1 MNSVQDA
8 EAGRPI
14 RIFLLLENRLL
25 REALV
30 GILQRQSDL
39 QVAAAERYEAQS
51 YTAIL
56 GSRSDVLLVD
66 QPTAK
71 GCPSGFIANLTA
83 ASPYTKVVFFGMDD
97 DEETF
102 LQVIRSGVSGY
113 LLGDAS
119 TEETLAAVRKV
130 ARGKAVCPPHLCFGL
145 FRFVAKS
152 AREGSP
158 VLNRRLCTQLGLTAR
173 QQQLVALLAKGLTN
187 KEIAATLN
195 LSEFTVKNHVH
206 RIMRLLN
213 ADNRQA
219 AVATVCD
226 GDLAAVL

>member
-1 MNSVQDA
+1 MKPVSDA
-8 EAGRPI
+8 EASRPI
-14 RIFLLLENRLL
+14 RVFLLLENRLL

-30 GILQRQSDL
+30 GILQRQPDL
-39 QVAAAERYEAQS
+39 EVVAAQRYESQA
-51 YTAIL
+51 YTAIV
-56 GSRSDVLLVD
+56 GSRSDVLLLD

-83 ASPYTKVVFFGMDD
+83 ASPHTRVVFFGMED

-119 TEETLAAVRKV
+119 TEDTLAAVRKV
-130 ARGKAVCPPHLCFGL
+130 ARGNAVCPAHLCLEL
-145 FRFVAKS
+145 FRFVAKA
-152 AREGSP
+152 AREGSL
-158 VLNRRLCTQLGLTAR
+158 VLNRRLCTQLGLTSR

-213 ADNRQA
+213 ADTRHA